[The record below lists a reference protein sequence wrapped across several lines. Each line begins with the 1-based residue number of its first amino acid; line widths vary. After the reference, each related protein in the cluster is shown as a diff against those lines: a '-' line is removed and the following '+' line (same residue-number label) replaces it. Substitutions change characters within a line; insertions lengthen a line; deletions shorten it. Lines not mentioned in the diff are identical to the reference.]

1 MRQRRP
7 VRWLLETDGV
17 GIPSLVRTTRA
28 SFPACGSF
36 VMTSED
42 LRELPGLNRGMRVP
56 HKRTFRIELNTG
68 EYVAYVI
75 FQLPEFKFYLLCLD
89 ASESASKFRCTSSF
103 IQQGFHPRPS
113 LYERRPKVPGWTI
126 IYGSPAAPFGF
137 QRVWVSGRRRVA
149 LPYRTCYSRTYSEAP
164 GGSNRN
170 ASCSASQA

>member
-17 GIPSLVRTTRA
+17 GILPLVRTTRA

-42 LRELPGLNRGMRVP
+42 LRELPGLNHRMRVL

-75 FQLPEFKFYLLCLD
+75 FQLPEFEFYLLCLD
-89 ASESASKFRCTSSF
+89 ASESASKLPTVAL
-103 IQQGFHPRPS
+103 RPS
-113 LYERRPKVPGWTI
+113 FSK
-126 IYGSPAAPFGF
+126 GF
-137 QRVWVSGRRRVA
+137 THALHSTKEGRRSVSLVGRFFLEVPQLHSA
-149 LPYRTCYSRTYSEAP
+149 FSEFGPLEGNSAP
-164 GGSNRN
+164 
-170 ASCSASQA
+170 CCFTVPHLLLQDF